1 MMRSKRRFSISDIL
15 QQVKAFFQKPSPDPL
30 IYQRQFRP
38 AFWTVSGTISLVVN
52 VILIA
57 VVLILVDQIFTLK
70 YIVQNQLIGGLYQNF
85 ARMDAAT
92 IKTDVAISSEVRANF
107 TIPLHIDTNAR
118 LSQDTTIRGARIVS
132 LTTGGLSI
140 SNAPIDIIL
149 PAGTLLPIELDIDVP
164 VDQPIPVDMIV
175 PVEIPIN
182 QTDLHLPFVGLQ
194 QVVSPYYQILEEL
207 PDTWQEALCGPQPSG
222 FCRWL
227 IP

>member
-1 MMRSKRRFSISDIL
+1 MRPNRRPAFSEYAQRL
-15 QQVKAFFQKPSPDPL
+15 KAFFAKPNQDPL

-38 AFWTVSGTISLVVN
+38 AFWTISGAISLAVN

-70 YIVQNQLIGGLYQNF
+70 NIVQNQLIGGLYQNF

-92 IKTDVAISSEVRANF
+92 IKTDVAISSEVRASF

-118 LSQDTTIRGARIVS
+118 LSQNTTIRGARIVS

-140 SNAPIDIIL
+140 SNAPIDIVL
-149 PAGTLLPIELDIDVP
+149 PAGTLLPIELDIEVP

-182 QTDLHLPFVGLQ
+182 QTDLHIPFLGLQ